1 MSRDRAIKVLSLLL
15 VASIIVTASTVLVE
29 NSSPKLAGTSVN
41 VLPANVI
48 WEKTYGVVGDD
59 DRAYSALPVG
69 DGYLVV
75 GSSESNKTGITAGW
89 ALKLN
94 QDGEVIWNQTFLEGS
109 GSELRVAL
117 NLNDGFLLVGNEFLP
132 SGSES
137 GYVAK
142 INNQGT
148 LLWQTTI
155 SNGDFNKFF
164 SAIATPDG
172 FALFGLTYLNGTSDS
187 AAWVVK
193 IDPTGNVDWNKAY
206 RNASNTAATTGVL
219 ANNDNYMVAGYTNTR
234 GENNN
239 DFLLMQIDSSGNMIW
254 NKTYGETGSQEAS
267 AMAKTLD
274 GYIIVGDTQAPGS
287 NIHAWVVKVDLNG
300 TMLWAKTEG
309 GKNADSPYF
318 IISSQDGGYLVGGFT
333 FSFGAGN
340 RDFWLFKI
348 DDFGKVLWSCTQG
361 NAGYQEA
368 YAVIETGKNQYVQVG
383 WTDPPGQPALIGKA
397 RYVFYVVRFSYP
409 HEGNWLSSLLLIS
422 YVFAAFAILSTVL
435 LAVSILRKKP
445 NSNQVVAIYER
456 KSSFFLKKISKS
468 FNKAVG

>member
-1 MSRDRAIKVLSLLL
+1 M
-15 VASIIVTASTVLVE
+15 TASTVLVE

-48 WEKTYGVVGDD
+48 WEKTHGVVGDD
-59 DRAYSALPVG
+59 DRAYSVLPVG

-94 QDGEVIWNQTFLEGS
+94 QDGGVIWNQTFLEGF
-109 GSELRVAL
+109 GTELRVAL

-155 SNGDFNKFF
+155 GKGYLNKFF
-164 SAIATPDG
+164 SAIATPGG
-172 FALFGLTYLNGTSDS
+172 FALFGITYSNGTGSGS

-193 IDPTGNVDWNKAY
+193 IDPTGDVIWNKAY
-206 RNASNTAATTGVL
+206 GNASDTAATTGVL
-219 ANNDNYMVAGYTNTR
+219 ANDGDYMVAGYTNTS
-234 GENNN
+234 GESNN

-274 GYIIVGDTQAPGS
+274 GYIIVGDIQAPDS
-287 NIHAWVVKVDLNG
+287 NIHAWVVKVDFNG
-300 TMLWAKTEG
+300 AMLWAKTVG

-318 IISSQDGGYLVGGFT
+318 ITSSQDGCYLVGGFT

-348 DDFGKVLWSCTQG
+348 DDSGKVLWSCTQG

-368 YAVIETGKNQYVQVG
+368 YGVIEAGKNQYIMVG
-383 WTDPPGQPALIGKA
+383 WTDPPGHPVLIGKA
-397 RYVFYVVRFSYP
+397 RYMFYVVRFSYP
-409 HEGNWLSSLLLIS
+409 QEGNWLSSLQLIS
-422 YVFAAFAILSTVL
+422 YVFAAFAILLTVL

-445 NSNQVVAIYER
+445 NSNQVVATYER
-456 KSSFFLKKISKS
+456 KSTAFS
-468 FNKAVG
+468 